1 MGVTHASG
9 LWFLVLLDLKYRFH
23 PPGFVLS
30 ARAFSTT
37 GACPSSSDPFGK
49 FACPIIPVVL
59 SRSVSSCSPAR
70 SEALA
75 GHVPIYLGVRHRP
88 SGQQGLRDEQ
98 KCVSTSKEH
107 RWAGPRL
114 LMCTQHSSLNKW
126 QLPLVCPAQTLPFLC
141 TQNES

>member
-1 MGVTHASG
+1 MGVTPASG
-9 LWFLVLLDLKYRFH
+9 PWFLALLDLKYRFH
-23 PPGFVLS
+23 PPGFVLA

-37 GACPSSSDPFGK
+37 GVCPSSSDPFGK

-70 SEALA
+70 SEALV
-75 GHVPIYLGVRHRP
+75 GHVPIYLGVRHGP

-107 RWAGPRL
+107 CRTGMRL
-114 LMCTQHSSLNKW
+114 LMCTQHSSLNK
-126 QLPLVCPAQTLPFLC
+126 
-141 TQNES
+141 